1 MADNLMTIEGL
12 FDPLLTKR
20 SADDSSASNQDSV
33 WHESG
38 GLDVEELKIGKE
50 KKNNEEITAFLCT
63 FLNMHQIRYPN
74 VSKEIYG

>member
-38 GLDVEELKIGKE
+38 GLDVEELKIGK
-50 KKNNEEITAFLCT
+50 KKIIKKLQLFVY
-63 FLNMHQIRYPN
+63 I
-74 VSKEIYG
+74 SKHVPD

>member
-1 MADNLMTIEGL
+1 MVDNLMTIEGL

-38 GLDVEELKIGKE
+38 GLDVEELKIGK
-50 KKNNEEITAFLCT
+50 KKCQELTAFCVY
-63 FLNMHQIRYPN
+63 FLTT
-74 VSKEIYG
+74 

>member
-38 GLDVEELKIGKE
+38 GLDVEELKIGK
-50 KKNNEEITAFLCT
+50 KNLSRNYSFFVYIPLC
-63 FLNMHQIRYPN
+63 NM
-74 VSKEIYG
+74 

>member
-1 MADNLMTIEGL
+1 MTIEGL

-38 GLDVEELKIGKE
+38 GLDVEELKIGK
-50 KKNNEEITAFLCT
+50 KKNNQEITAFCVH
-63 FLNMHQIRYPN
+63 F
-74 VSKEIYG
+74 

>member
-50 KKNNEEITAFLCT
+50 KK
-63 FLNMHQIRYPN
+63 
-74 VSKEIYG
+74 

>member
-1 MADNLMTIEGL
+1 MTIEGL

-38 GLDVEELKIGKE
+38 GLDVEELKIGK
-50 KKNNEEITAFLCT
+50 KKIIKKLQLFVY
-63 FLNMHQIRYPN
+63 I
-74 VSKEIYG
+74 SKHVPD

>member
-1 MADNLMTIEGL
+1 MTIEGL

-38 GLDVEELKIGKE
+38 GLDVEELKIGK
-50 KKNNEEITAFLCT
+50 KKNNQDITAFCVH
-63 FLNMHQIRYPN
+63 F
-74 VSKEIYG
+74 